1 MSKGTTMS
9 RRQRRS
15 DLRRANFLK
24 IKNMFSR
31 FSPQAIAWYKKMQED
46 GKAAQAAH
54 ERRTMDQIEEQLE
67 LRLKGNYDEETGKGF
82 YGLRNTW
89 ADMGYNE
96 DEIAILEEAW
106 TLTAVKD
113 ADPVQFRADKKQSR
127 KLMKQAQESRLARA

>member
-24 IKNMFSR
+24 IKNMYSR

-46 GKAAQAAH
+46 GKAAQEAH
-54 ERRTMDQIEEQLE
+54 DKRTMDQIEEQLE
-67 LRLKGNYDEETGKGF
+67 LRLKGNYDAETGKGF

-96 DEIAILEEAW
+96 AEIALLEEAW

-127 KLMKQAQESRLARA
+127 KLMKEAQESRAARV